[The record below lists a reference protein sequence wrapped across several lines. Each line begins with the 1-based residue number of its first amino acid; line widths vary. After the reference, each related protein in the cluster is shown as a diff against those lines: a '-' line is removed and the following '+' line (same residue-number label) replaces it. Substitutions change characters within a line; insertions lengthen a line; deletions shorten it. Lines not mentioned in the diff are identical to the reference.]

1 MADGARMTRDEA
13 LKLLRGGPEGVG
25 ELNRRRE
32 FGGEIPNL
40 ASANLEGANLCGANF
55 LGLDLRSAI
64 LRKAALVGA
73 QFEGT
78 QLIGADLEG
87 ACLAYARFS
96 VASMILAN
104 MRGVDLERAYIIGS
118 NLEGADLQ
126 GANLELTTFIGV
138 RFDDANL
145 HGSKFGSIVS
155 YSDISEA
162 RGLDAVEHVGQS
174 ALDINSLV
182 RSKHPIPEVFLRG
195 CGLRDEEIAY
205 FRSVVGERFYSCFI
219 SYSTKEEE
227 FSSRLYND
235 FQAKGIRCWKWDHD
249 ARTGRSIW
257 GEIDQAIR
265 MHDKVVLIASE
276 SSLKSPAVNR
286 EIERAIQEEDR
297 RMREKQA
304 GKSDGDL
311 DVLFP
316 VRVDDY
322 IFDVWQHERKA
333 DVVKKVIADARNWDR
348 DPAIYSKVRDKLIK
362 DLKPA

>member
-1 MADGARMTRDEA
+1 MTRDEA
-13 LKLLRGGPEGVG
+13 LKLLRGGPEGVADW
-25 ELNRRRE
+25 NRRRE

-40 ASANLEGANLCGANF
+40 ASANLEGANLCSANL

-78 QLIGADLEG
+78 QLIRADLEG

-96 VASMILAN
+96 VSSMILAN
-104 MRGVDLERAYIIGS
+104 MRDVDLQRAYIIGS

-138 RFDDANL
+138 RFDDADL
-145 HGSKFGSIVS
+145 SGSKFGSIIS

-205 FRSVVGERFYSCFI
+205 FRSVVGKPIRFYSCFI
-219 SYSTKEEE
+219 SYSTRDEE
-227 FSSRLYND
+227 FASRLHND
-235 FQAKGIRCWKWDHD
+235 LQTKGIGCWKWDHD

-265 MHDKVVLIASE
+265 VHDKVVLIASE
-276 SSLKSPAVNR
+276 SSLKSPSVNR

-297 RMREKQA
+297 RMRDKQA
-304 GKSDGDL
+304 GKFDGDF

-322 IFDVWQHERKA
+322 IFDDWQHERKA
-333 DVVKKVIADARNWDR
+333 DVVKKVIADACGWDK
-348 DPAIYSKVRDKLIK
+348 DPAVYAKVRDKLIK
-362 DLKPA
+362 DLKPT

>member
-1 MADGARMTRDEA
+1 MTRDEA
-13 LKLLRGGPEGVG
+13 LKLLRSGPEGVA
-25 ELNRRRE
+25 EWNRRRE
-32 FGGEIPNL
+32 LGGEVPSL
-40 ASANLEGANLCGANF
+40 ASAHLEGANLCGVNL

-64 LRKAALVGA
+64 LRNAALVAA

-78 QLIGADLEG
+78 QLIRADLKG
-87 ACLAYARFS
+87 ARLAYARFS

-104 MRGVDLERAYIIGS
+104 MRDIDLERAYIIGS

-126 GANLELTTFIGV
+126 GANLQLTTFIGV
-138 RFDDANL
+138 RLDGANL
-145 HGSKFGSIVS
+145 RGAKFASIIS

-162 RGLDAVEHVGQS
+162 RGLNAVEHVGQS
-174 ALDINSLV
+174 SLDINSLV
-182 RSKHPIPEVFLRG
+182 HSKYPIPEVFLRG

-205 FRSVVGERFYSCFI
+205 FRSVVGKPIRFYSCFI
-219 SYSTKEEE
+219 CYSTKDEE
-227 FSSRLYND
+227 FASRLHND
-235 FQAKGIRCWKWDHD
+235 FQAAGIRCWKWDHD

-265 MHDKVVLIASE
+265 VHDKVVLIASE

-297 RMREKQA
+297 RMKDKQA
-304 GKSDGDL
+304 GKFDGDI

-322 IFDVWQHERKA
+322 IFDEWQHERKP
-333 DVVKKVIADARNWDR
+333 DVVKKVIADARNWDK
-348 DPAIYSKVRDKLIK
+348 DPNVYAKVREKLLK
-362 DLKPA
+362 DLKSA